1 MTAQKVKYFVGFA
14 LYGIASILVIMLQS
28 TGMMTL
34 QIGTASAVLILP
46 LVVYAGFYFGVY
58 GGAVIGFLSGTVT
71 DVYSS
76 TLMYNTVALT
86 VVGFFS
92 GLIIARLFNRNFA
105 AASVLNVSASVLY
118 FFLKWLIVYAFKD
131 PAPMFVFT
139 RFSLPSIVYTA
150 AVGVLLFFL
159 VNLILKNIPQTVQKR

>member
-14 LYGIASILVIMLQS
+14 LYSIALILVIMLQS
-28 TGMMTL
+28 TGIMTL

-58 GGAVIGFLSGTVT
+58 GGAVIGLLTGAIT

-86 VVGFFS
+86 VVGFVS

-118 FFLKWLIVYAFKD
+118 FFFKWLIVYAFKD
-131 PAPMFVFT
+131 PVPMFIFT
-139 RFSLPSIVYTA
+139 RFSLPSTIYTA
-150 AVGVLLFFL
+150 ALGVLLFFL